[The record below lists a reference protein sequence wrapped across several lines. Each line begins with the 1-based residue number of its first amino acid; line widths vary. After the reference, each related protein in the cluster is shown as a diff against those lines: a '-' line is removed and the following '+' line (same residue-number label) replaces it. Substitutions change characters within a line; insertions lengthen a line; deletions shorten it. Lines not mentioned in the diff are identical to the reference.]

1 MLVMIITLVATI
13 YLSSY
18 VVWTIWDQRNLLR
31 QQKVE
36 EAAELAW
43 SGLNRAMLDLSLDGN
58 SWLDGDI
65 NGHSVNLPDN
75 ATAATRN
82 AFYLLYNGT
91 PENVTYG
98 NYSVEM
104 RYLYNNVTN
113 KFYDKRMW
121 VRSTGFTPN
130 ASRLLERIV
139 DLLRVK
145 NLTRDILYASLQTA
159 VNEANDNDDIAV
171 DEVTLSENVTITS
184 AAVKNFN
191 ITGCYNSNFSNSS
204 CGNYHS
210 YIIGNVTVTGN
221 AVVNLSGV
229 TIE

>member
-1 MLVMIITLVATI
+1 MLTLIITLVATI

-18 VVWTIWDQRNLLR
+18 VIWTIWDQRNLLR

-58 SWLDGDI
+58 SWLDGEI
-65 NGHSVNLPDN
+65 NGHNVTLPNPSDSD
-75 ATAATRN
+75 

-98 NYSVEM
+98 NYSVEL
-104 RYLYNNVTN
+104 RYLYNNVTGR
-113 KFYDKRMW
+113 FYDKRMW
-121 VRSTGFTPN
+121 VRSTGFTLN

-145 NLTRDILYASLQTA
+145 NLTRGLLYASLQTA
-159 VNEANDNDDIAV
+159 VNEANDNDKIGI

-191 ITGCYNSNFSNSS
+191 IRGCYNSDFSNCS

-210 YIIGNVTVTGN
+210 YIIGNVTVTGA